1 MLINYPSRKFM
12 KKINDKDIKKILSKC
27 FSKSKIPKNLN
38 NLKYGD
44 LKEWDSIGNFNLLL
58 EFEEYY
64 NIKFSLEE
72 MSNLKSIKDIKYY
85 FKKFK

>member
-1 MLINYPSRKFM
+1 M
-12 KKINDKDIKKILSKC
+12 KKIDNKDIKKILSKC
-27 FSKSKIPKNLN
+27 FSKSKIPKKLD

-58 EFEEYY
+58 EFEEFY

-72 MSNLKSIKDIKYY
+72 MSNFKSIKDIKNYL
-85 FKKFK
+85 KKLK